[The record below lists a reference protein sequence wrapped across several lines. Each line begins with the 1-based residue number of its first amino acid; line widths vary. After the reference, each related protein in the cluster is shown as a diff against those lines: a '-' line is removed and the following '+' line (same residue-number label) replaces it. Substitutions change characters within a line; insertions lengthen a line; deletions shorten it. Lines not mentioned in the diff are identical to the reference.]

1 MILFSVVNYIDQIQI
16 SENLFMHHFFSTADI
31 TVTSPALILPEFRT
45 YCILFTKLNFNLI
58 CKYLYMETACTANN
72 IQELPLPF
80 KVNDSFT
87 SFFTNKASSVIY
99 VDF

>member
-1 MILFSVVNYIDQIQI
+1 
-16 SENLFMHHFFSTADI
+16 
-31 TVTSPALILPEFRT
+31 
-45 YCILFTKLNFNLI
+45 
-58 CKYLYMETACTANN
+58 METACTANN

-87 SFFTNKASSVIY
+87 SFFTHKASSVIY

>member
-1 MILFSVVNYIDQIQI
+1 
-16 SENLFMHHFFSTADI
+16 
-31 TVTSPALILPEFRT
+31 
-45 YCILFTKLNFNLI
+45 
-58 CKYLYMETACTANN
+58 METACTANN